1 MTERTISTIT
11 LLLVLMAVGSL
22 ALWRTAWGLMEES
35 AVDITTGDYRN
46 RVYVCGVPVKSE
58 IWESLLSREVRR
70 LGMGVPAEREWKHM
84 GRHFGGVY
92 RDSSYGF
99 MMGPCENL
107 VVILD
112 ETSTPDE
119 ERKAILEKLMKMLRT
134 EEPDHVRD
142 EAFLLTIE
150 IADKHNLHVLNPS
163 VEDYYRALLKDKEN
177 RTE

>member
-1 MTERTISTIT
+1 MTKRTISTIA
-11 LLLVLMAVGSL
+11 LLIVLLVAGWF
-22 ALWRTAWGLMEES
+22 ALWMTPRGLMEES

-58 IWESLLSREVRR
+58 TWESLLSREVRR
-70 LGMGVPAEREWKHM
+70 LGVAVPVEREWKYM

-107 VVILD
+107 VAVLE
-112 ETSTPDE
+112 ETNTPDE
-119 ERKAILEKLMKMLRT
+119 ERRAILDKLMKMLRA

-163 VEDYYRALLKDKEN
+163 VEDYYKALLKDRQKG
-177 RTE
+177 TE